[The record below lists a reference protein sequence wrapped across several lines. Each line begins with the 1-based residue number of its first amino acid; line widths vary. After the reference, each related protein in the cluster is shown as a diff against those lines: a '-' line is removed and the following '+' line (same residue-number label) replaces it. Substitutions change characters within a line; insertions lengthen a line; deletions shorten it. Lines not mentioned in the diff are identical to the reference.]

1 MDLGNRIHELRK
13 TRHLSQEQLA
23 EKVGVARQT
32 ISKWELGETAP
43 DIRQAQ
49 ILSEVFE
56 VSLDVLLGGDAQ
68 NPDCAP
74 QDSAK
79 KRVPRKKII
88 AIGAALLCLC
98 LVIAG
103 VFGIVKRVRILHPNG
118 GAGSVVIAVKES
130 VRIGKGS
137 ADATVFNENG
147 KPPIACE
154 LPERFTADAESVG
167 LYTDGEGN
175 FIRFDAD
182 DSEHVVNPL
191 SGTDYYSWYEA
202 EGYHS
207 YMDMAGAAMY
217 RDLPG
222 CGIFASTETLYLA
235 GGAQLIRAQLCA
247 GRNADFYAV
256 DGGLTEKGD
265 KMRVYGFALHF
276 DDATW
281 LITLKDC
288 NEIYYYIT
296 IKDPN
301 GLGKTIET
309 VAELLSS
316 IRIDD

>member
-1 MDLGNRIHELRK
+1 MNLGNQIHELRK
-13 TRHLSQEQLA
+13 KQHLSQEQLA

-56 VSLDVLLGGDAQ
+56 VSLDVLLGGDAKK
-68 NPDCAP
+68 PDCAT

-79 KRVPRKKII
+79 KHASRKKII
-88 AIGAALLCLC
+88 AASAALLCLC
-98 LVIAG
+98 LVIVG

-118 GAGSVVIAVKES
+118 GTGSVVITVKDS

-137 ADATVFNENG
+137 ADTTVFNENG

-154 LPERFTADAESVG
+154 LPERFAADAQSVG

-175 FIRFDAD
+175 FVRFHAE
-182 DSEHVVNPL
+182 DSENVVNPL

-207 YMDMAGAAMY
+207 YMDMARAAMY
-217 RDLPG
+217 QDLPG
-222 CGIFASTETLYLA
+222 CGIFSSAEKLYLA
-235 GGAQLIRAQLCA
+235 GGARLIRAQLCA
-247 GRNADFYAV
+247 GRDAVYYAV
-256 DGGLTEKGD
+256 DGGLTESGD
-265 KMRVYGFALHF
+265 KMRIYGFALHF
-276 DDATW
+276 DDTAW
-281 LITLKDC
+281 LIILKDW
-288 NEIYYYIT
+288 NDIYYYIT

-309 VAELLSS
+309 VTELLSS
-316 IRIDD
+316 VRIDG